1 MAELRFAALLA
12 FALSVLA
19 NHSGRSQEPP
29 KDGRASSF
37 RIEFLGK
44 DPATDWA
51 TAVSKLLDA
60 GVVPTDTLTLEKGQD
75 PCGAILTKLRFK
87 EFGLGCPD
95 QLKVII
101 GQLNP
106 SLPSPAPVG
115 QIVRYPNLP
124 LQQMKWSAEFDSV
137 VPGDKDRLDRVNN
150 LWKNFKITEKTFG
163 TQRNLQF
170 KGVASELSIPANQ
183 ENYQLVESIEHYNKD
198 IDRYDTR
205 AVVQEPDSEPK
216 RHFGFGTPVDWAQ
229 GCIEQPMP
237 TTAPPPYISL
247 LNGSTNPTCS
257 NACTEPG
264 NLNCPEIVLIDQ
276 QVAPHPDLARALR
289 TNSREHL
296 APNSQDQVK
305 WCPFGHYDEA
315 LSHGTHL
322 AGLMV
327 SAGKATGFRGIAPDV
342 ALDSES
348 ITESAIKSLIDN
360 KSNSSSQKIYVYAGQ
375 FKNNYTIIDQ
385 QTRRSKPPQV
395 EDILKSPGLW
405 VVAAGQDP
413 AVDIGKLTQHSP
425 MNLGD
430 QSSVIVVTSCD
441 DCYTPNA
448 QVSPWASYSS
458 EGLVTVAAPGGS
470 ADRKIPATISA
481 SEYGISYGTSQATA
495 LVAGMAAAMTACY
508 PQRYANSSLLK
519 QRIETL
525 AKPAPP
531 TMSDRVSAGI
541 VDASL
546 AFNDPDMQWVKL
558 IKDTVKG
565 AKGIRFCTEKVK
577 FRQLLDDDKQEI
589 GPISV
594 KKLRGIYREQE
605 DTGQI
610 GWRVKYLSRPG
621 GPIITTPLVEQ
632 VFDPQSTDPA
642 PLFYLE
648 GAADLP
654 QRPFQLKEV
663 ESLVIGLEGG
673 TVPQDLK
680 GCR

>member
-1 MAELRFAALLA
+1 MAHLRYATLLA
-12 FALSVLA
+12 IALSVIEIR
-19 NHSGRSQEPP
+19 SGWSQEPP
-29 KDGRASSF
+29 KDGKTSSF

-51 TAVSKLLDA
+51 AVVSKLLAA
-60 GVVPTDTLTLEKGQD
+60 GVVPTDTLTLEKGQN
-75 PCGAILTKLRFK
+75 PCGAILAKLRFK

-95 QLKVII
+95 QLTVII

-115 QIVRYPNLP
+115 QTVRYPNLP
-124 LQQMKWSAEFDSV
+124 LEQMKWSAEFDSI

-170 KGVASELSIPANQ
+170 NGVSSELNIPANR
-183 ENYQLVESIEHYNKD
+183 ENYELVESIEHYNKD
-198 IDRYDTR
+198 LDRYDTR

-216 RHFGFGTPVDWAQ
+216 RHFGFGTPVDWAE

-237 TTAPPPYISL
+237 TSAAPPYISL
-247 LNGSTNPTCS
+247 LNGSANPKCS

-264 NLNCPEIVLIDQ
+264 NPNCPEIVLIDQ

-289 TNSREHL
+289 RTNSQEH
-296 APNSQDQVK
+296 VT
-305 WCPFGHYDEA
+305 WCPFGHYDETR
-315 LSHGTHL
+315 SHGTHL

-327 SAGKATGFRGIAPDV
+327 SSGKATGFRGIAPDV
-342 ALDSES
+342 ALDSEN
-348 ITESAIKSLIDN
+348 INDSAIKNLIDN
-360 KSNSSSQKIYVYAGQ
+360 KSSSSSQKIYVYAGQ
-375 FKNNYTIIDQ
+375 FNNNYTIIDQ

-395 EDILKSPGLW
+395 EDMLKSPGLW

-413 AVDIGKLTQHSP
+413 ALDIGRLTAHSP

-441 DCYTPNA
+441 GCYTPNA

-458 EGLVTVAAPGGS
+458 DGLVTVAAPGGS

-531 TMSDRVSAGI
+531 DMSKRVSAGV
-541 VDASL
+541 VDATL
-546 AFNDPDMQWVKL
+546 AFRDPDMQWIKL
-558 IKDTVKG
+558 TNDTVKG
-565 AKGIRFCTEKVK
+565 AKSIRFCTEKVK
-577 FRQLLDDDKQEI
+577 FRQLLDDDGQEI

-605 DTGQI
+605 DDGQV
-610 GWRVKYLSRPG
+610 GWRVKYLVQPG
-621 GPIITTPLVEQ
+621 GPIVTTALVGPVSDSPGSEPL
-632 VFDPQSTDPA
+632 

-648 GAADLP
+648 GVAADLP
-654 QRPFQLKEV
+654 QRPIRIKEV